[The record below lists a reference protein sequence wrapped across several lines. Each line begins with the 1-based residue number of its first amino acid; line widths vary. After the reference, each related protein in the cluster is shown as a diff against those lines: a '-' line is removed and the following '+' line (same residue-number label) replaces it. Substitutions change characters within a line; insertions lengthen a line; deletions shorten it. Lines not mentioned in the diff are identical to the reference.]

1 MIAAIA
7 RVTFRGLV
15 ARRRAVLMILLAAV
29 PIAIGLLAR
38 VRGLPDPA
46 ATTVDT
52 IELLVVRT
60 ILPLEALVF
69 GTMAIGAELEDGTAI
84 HLLTKPVARWRIVAG
99 KLLAAAP
106 TVIVLMAASTLVTGL
121 VIGGEQG
128 TASVTFAL
136 TVAVA
141 VGALLYVTLFLAL
154 SILTSRA
161 LIVGLVYVVIWEGVL
176 SGLFAGTQVFS
187 IREYV
192 MGIAGTLDPTGSI
205 AADAAL
211 GGATAVV
218 GAGLVVAAGFI
229 VAVLRLQR
237 LELTGGDQA

>member
-1 MIAAIA
+1 VIAAIA

-15 ARRRAVLMILLAAV
+15 ARRRAVLMILLAAL

-38 VRGLPDPA
+38 VRGLADPVE
-46 ATTVDT
+46 TTIGTV
-52 IELLVVRT
+52 ELLIVRT

-106 TVIVLMAASTLVTGL
+106 TTMVLMGVSTLVTGL
-121 VIGGEQG
+121 AIGGEQG
-128 TASVTFAL
+128 TAAVTLAL
-136 TVAVA
+136 TIAVA
-141 VGALLYVTLFLAL
+141 VGALLYVVVFLAL

-161 LIVGLVYVVIWEGVL
+161 LIVGLVYVVVWEGML

-187 IREYV
+187 VREYV
-192 MGIAGTLDPTGSI
+192 MGIAGALDPSGTI

-211 GGATAVV
+211 GGPTAVV
-218 GAGLVVAAGFI
+218 GAGLVVAAGFT
-229 VAVLRLQR
+229 VAVLRLER